1 MLRTLIVLAL
11 LGFPTAAYSQASN
24 PRAEGEKTCSQ
35 DARRVCRKV
44 LNSGDMGVLAC
55 LQQNRTRI
63 SRSCDKFLRKMGQ

>member
-1 MLRTLIVLAL
+1 MLRALILLSLLAI
-11 LGFPTAAYSQASN
+11 PTAAYSQGSN

-44 LNSGDMGVLAC
+44 LNSGDMVALAC